1 MKTATPL
8 RAAITTAPT
17 APIAPMSTTKR
28 EPALLPLVVAESAPA
43 VPVVE
48 PPVVFEVEEEWEEVP
63 SAACELVCEPEA
75 VDEPEPEVLEPELPE
90 PALVVPASMSMP
102 LLMVE
107 TVWQLEEEG
116 VKATLSGVTVVPTV

>member
-1 MKTATPL
+1 M
-8 RAAITTAPT
+8 
-17 APIAPMSTTKR
+17 
-28 EPALLPLVVAESAPA
+28 
-43 VPVVE
+43 
-48 PPVVFEVEEEWEEVP
+48 
-63 SAACELVCEPEA
+63 
-75 VDEPEPEVLEPELPE
+75 LEPELPE